1 MAFWERKSGKL
12 RPFRLADSKGE
23 VWTPAKVAGKTLII
37 HLWASYSAPSV
48 MEMSLF
54 KSLAERLAGSKD
66 FQILSFNV
74 DEDVNAFKEA
84 IEGKSYPYPVIA
96 AYYFVSEIVKFATVP
111 RTWIVDPDGVWQ
123 WERSGSDRDEKTFFA
138 DLGRRV
144 ALPQEPVAEAPA
156 PVSAAGPAAASA
168 PAAESTASAA
178 EPAAAAAPAAT
189 EAAAAATPAIEEV
202 AEPVGAEAAAPKRAR
217 KKKT

>member
-1 MAFWERKSGKL
+1 MAFWERRSGKL

-23 VWTPAKVAGKTLII
+23 VWTTAKVAGKTLII
-37 HLWASYSAPSV
+37 HLWASYSAPSM

-54 KSLAERLAGSKD
+54 KSLAERLAGSKE

-74 DEDVNAFKEA
+74 DEDINAFQEA
-84 IEGKSYPYPVIA
+84 IEGKTFPFPVIA

-111 RTWIVDPDGVWQ
+111 RTWIVGPDGVWQ

-144 ALPQEPVAEAPA
+144 ALPQEP
-156 PVSAAGPAAASA
+156 AAGAAA
-168 PAAESTASAA
+168 PAAESTAGTEKPAAAEPVAAA
-178 EPAAAAAPAAT
+178 EPAAPAGPITTEPAPTAAPAA
-189 EAAAAATPAIEEV
+189 EEV
-202 AEPVGAEAAAPKRAR
+202 AEPVDAAAPKRAR
-217 KKKT
+217 KKKS